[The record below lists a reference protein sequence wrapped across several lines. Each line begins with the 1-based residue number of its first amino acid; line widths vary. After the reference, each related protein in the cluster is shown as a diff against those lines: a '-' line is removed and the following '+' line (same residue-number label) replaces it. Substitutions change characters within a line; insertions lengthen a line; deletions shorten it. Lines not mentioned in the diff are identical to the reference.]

1 VSECL
6 FLAGA
11 TGGSADVWHRF
22 SGWRVVGTTRSEAK
36 APVLRAMSVEPVVID
51 VYDADGRR
59 AAVVQAWPS
68 VVVHQLTEL
77 PPGLDPSR
85 MAEALV
91 SSARLRDEGTRN
103 LMSAA
108 VHAGARRLIAQGIAF
123 VYARGPMP
131 HAEDDPLDVDADDA
145 NGVTARGVARLE
157 RQVLEAP
164 VAGGRAPLYGPGTG
178 FDAPWSPGPVHVDA
192 AAKAAELAVTRDV
205 TGIYN
210 IAPDLREA
218 ENLVVARTDK
228 YLHEALRVRRP
239 CASAAQR
246 SSAAWRH
253 APRWTLRFAFAQP
266 DARATTAV
274 RRPDRAMCQARYM
287 PPFPLPRT
295 SVSYRSGCDMVYL
308 QPFFPAG
315 KVRPG

>member
-1 VSECL
+1 
-6 FLAGA
+6 
-11 TGGSADVWHRF
+11 
-22 SGWRVVGTTRSEAK
+22 
-36 APVLRAMSVEPVVID
+36 
-51 VYDADGRR
+51 
-59 AAVVQAWPS
+59 VVQARPS
-68 VVVHQLTEL
+68 VVVHQLTDL

-91 SSARLRDEGTRN
+91 ANARLRDEGTRN
-103 LMSAA
+103 LVSAA
-108 VHAGARRLIAQGIAF
+108 VHAGARRLIAQSIAF

-253 APRWTLRFAFAQP
+253 APRCPGVALRLRS
-266 DARATTAV
+266 ARRASHHSSTSPGSRHVPGEIHAAISTAEDK
-274 RRPDRAMCQARYM
+274 RFI
-287 PPFPLPRT
+287 PFWLRHGLSPA
-295 SVSYRSGCDMVYL
+295 V
-308 QPFFPAG
+308 FPAG